1 MTIDKKSSYYDAG
14 GIEVMEILKAKLTR
28 EQFKGF
34 LLGNTIKYSTRY
46 NFKHNDGDKH
56 RDIEKVEIYSKLLLE
71 NFGSE

>member
-1 MTIDKKSSYYDAG
+1 MAIDKKSSYYDAG

-34 LLGNTIKYSTRY
+34 LLGNIVKYSTRY
-46 NFKHNDGDKH
+46 NFKHNNGDKY

-71 NFGSE
+71 NFGRD